1 MTASPR
7 RTFHYHANA
16 HVLSGL
22 FTRPIQHLIEVQGA
36 SSLPSIGGHGK
47 ARVDDFRLEHF
58 VFLKRG
64 YSHVSGS
71 SQELDGKTH
80 YTTLVTSV
88 AEGVNILDVVTAD
101 RIVGRFAS
109 NFSFDENHK
118 EPLFTFVGS
127 RFDNLR
133 IAGCK
138 TKIELDVEFFEKIP
152 TYEAARNEFKKNPE
166 FKRMAEDALATGE
179 KLPEPAECG
188 TILCSAINQKKM
200 QTECPGVVR
209 KGHCFHI
216 PKFGRL
222 YLGELL
228 IRYGHRTLTMIR
240 FELGSPVSGTGTV
253 VQLDSDGTPIPPP
266 KGPLGG

>member
-16 HVLSGL
+16 HVLSGH

-36 SSLPSIGGHGK
+36 SSLPTIGGHGK
-47 ARVDDFRLEHF
+47 ARVDDFKLEHF
-58 VFLKRG
+58 VSLKHG

-88 AEGVNILDVVTAD
+88 AEDVNILDVVTAD

-109 NFSFDENHK
+109 NCSYDEKHT
-118 EPLFTFVGS
+118 EPQFTLVGS
-127 RFDNLR
+127 RFDNLK
-133 IAGCK
+133 IAGCE
-138 TKIELDVEFFEKIP
+138 TEVQLDVEFFEKIP

-166 FKRMAEDALATGE
+166 FKRMAEDPFAIGE

-188 TILCSAINQKKM
+188 AILCSAVNLKKM
-200 QTECPGVVR
+200 ETECPGVVR

-228 IRYGHRTLTMIR
+228 IRRGHRTLTMLR
-240 FELGSPVSGTGTV
+240 FELGSPVSGSGTV
-253 VQLDSDGTPIPPP
+253 VQLDSNGQNWPPV
-266 KGPLGG
+266 GVNN